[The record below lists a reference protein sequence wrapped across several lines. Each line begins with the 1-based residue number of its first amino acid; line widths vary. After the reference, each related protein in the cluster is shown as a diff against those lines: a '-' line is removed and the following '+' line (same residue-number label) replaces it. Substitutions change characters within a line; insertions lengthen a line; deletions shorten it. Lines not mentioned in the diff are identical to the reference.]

1 MKMKTQIVDCT
12 KEIDENKL
20 KECGEL
26 LRQGKIGIF
35 PTETVY
41 GVGADALNETA
52 AMNIFK
58 AKGRANDN
66 PLIVHIADFDM
77 LEDLVETPNEMEQKL
92 IDAFFPGPFTL
103 ILKRKEKVPNVV
115 TAGLDT
121 VGIRMPE
128 NEIAHKLITYAK
140 RPICAPSANLSSRPS
155 GTKLEDIQDEFDGKV
170 AFMIDGGMTAI
181 GVESTVC
188 KVIDGIP
195 TILRPGKITPQ
206 DIEAVVG
213 VCRLD
218 SHLFQK
224 ATGKVESPGMKYKHY
239 APKAEALMVYSDD
252 EDTMIQLIKEHVTA
266 NTAIIGFAEHKKFF
280 PDQLYYSYGH
290 IGHLDEV
297 MHNIFT
303 LLRQVDR
310 QKPDFIIIEGVKK
323 EGLGIAIMNRLI
335 RSVSYHY
342 IEK

>member
-1 MKMKTQIVDCT
+1 MKTKIIDCT
-12 KEIDENKL
+12 KTIDDEAL
-20 KECGEL
+20 QQCGKQ
-26 LRQGKIGIF
+26 LRQGEIGIF

-41 GVGADALNETA
+41 GIGANALDEKA
-52 AMNIFK
+52 ATHIFE

-66 PLIVHIADFDM
+66 PLIVHIADFDI
-77 LEDLVETPNEMEQKL
+77 LEQLVEPSSEMEQKL

-103 ILKRKEKVPNVV
+103 ILKRKETVPNVV

-128 NEIAHKLITYAK
+128 NEIARKLITYANC
-140 RPICAPSANLSSRPS
+140 PICAPSANISSRPS
-155 GTKLEDIQDEFDGKV
+155 GTKLEDIQEEFDGKV
-170 AFMIDGGMTAI
+170 AFMIDGGMTTI

-206 DIEAVVG
+206 DIEEVVG
-213 VCRLD
+213 ICKLD
-218 SHLFQK
+218 SHLFQS

-239 APKAEALMVYSDD
+239 APNAEALMVYSDN
-252 EDTMIQLIKEHVTA
+252 EDTMIQLIKENLRP
-266 NTAIIGFAEHKKFF
+266 NTAIIGFQEHQKYFPNQKF
-280 PDQLYYSYGH
+280 YVHGH
-290 IGHLDEV
+290 IHQLEEI

-310 QKPDFIIIEGVKK
+310 EKPDFIIIEGVKK

>member
-1 MKMKTQIVDCT
+1 MITKYYDCS
-12 KEIDENKL
+12 KKIEEDAIKA
-20 KECGEL
+20 CGEML
-26 LRQGKIGIF
+26 AKGEIGIF

-41 GVGADALNETA
+41 GIGADAFNETA
-52 AMNIFK
+52 ASNIFI

-66 PLIVHIADFDM
+66 PLIVHISDFDM
-77 LEDLVETPNEMEQKL
+77 LNKVVEEPTEMEKKL

-103 ILKRKEKVPNVV
+103 ILKNKATIPNVV
-115 TAGLDT
+115 NAGLDS

-128 NEIAHKLITYAK
+128 NEIARKLIADANT
-140 RPICAPSANLSSRPS
+140 PICAPSANLSSRPS
-155 GTKLEDIQDEFDGKV
+155 GTILEDIKDEFDGKV
-170 AFMIDGGMTAI
+170 AFMIDGGMTQI

-195 TILRPGKITPQ
+195 TILRPGKITPE

-213 VCRLD
+213 CCKLD
-218 SHLFQK
+218 SHLFQS

-239 APKAEALMVYSDD
+239 APNAEALMVYSK
-252 EDTMIQLIKEHVTA
+252 EEETLIKLMKENIKE
-266 NTAIIGFAEHKKFF
+266 NTVIIGAKEHQKYF
-280 PDQLYYSYGH
+280 PNTTYFSYGSMYCYEE
-290 IGHLDEV
+290 I

-303 LLRQVDR
+303 LLRQVDKE
-310 QKPDFIIIEGVKK
+310 KPDMILIEGVEKK
-323 EGLGIAIMNRLI
+323 GLGIAIMNRLI

>member
-1 MKMKTQIVDCT
+1 MNTKIIDCKNT
-12 KEIDENKL
+12 IDESTL

-26 LRQGKIGIF
+26 LREGEIGIF

-41 GVGADALNETA
+41 GVGANAFNETA

-66 PLIVHIADFDM
+66 PLIVHIADFDI
-77 LEDLVETPNEMEQKL
+77 LNELVETPSEMEQKL

-128 NEIAHKLITYAK
+128 NEIARKLIMYAK
-140 RPICAPSANLSSRPS
+140 CPICAPSANLSSRPS
-155 GTKLEDIQDEFDGKV
+155 GTKLEDIKEEFDGKV
-170 AFMIDGGMTAI
+170 AFMIDGGMTKI

-218 SHLFQK
+218 SHLFQS

-239 APKAEALMVYSDD
+239 APKAEALMVYSED
-252 EDTMIQLIKEHVTA
+252 ENKMIKLIKENLKE
-266 NTAIIGFAEHKKFF
+266 NTVIIGFQEHKKFF
-280 PDQLYYSYGH
+280 PNQPYYAYGH

-310 QKPDFIIIEGVKK
+310 QKPNFIIIEGVKK